1 METIVTKIS
10 IEDIDKFDGKTCIQ
24 FLTENWGL
32 IGFNKNGIL
41 KTLPEEE
48 RTLPVLRME
57 CKRQLIYSLYHEILP
72 TLKF

>member
-1 METIVTKIS
+1 METNVIKIS
-10 IEDIDKFDGKTCIQ
+10 IEDIDKFDAETCKR

-32 IGFNKNGIL
+32 IGFDKKGIL

-48 RTLPVLRME
+48 ITLPVLKME
-57 CKRQLIYSLYHEILP
+57 CKRQLIYSLYHEILR